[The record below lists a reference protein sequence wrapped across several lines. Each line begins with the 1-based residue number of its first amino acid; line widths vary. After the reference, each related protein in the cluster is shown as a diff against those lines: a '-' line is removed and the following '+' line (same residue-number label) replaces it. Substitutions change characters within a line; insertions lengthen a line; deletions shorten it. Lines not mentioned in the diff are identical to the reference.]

1 MSGAR
6 SRAGM
11 SESAAP
17 SSEPAAKVVD
27 AEPARPVS
35 DGVPRGRGE
44 RARSAAYR
52 TRFALVYVGLAV
64 IAGIGVGALVV
75 LLARPAATPP
85 ARWSAWV
92 PTGSDSAKASQIADV
107 IAKRYRLDNGQQL
120 AAALVGPPQVTS
132 GGAAGGQVPVRAI
145 AIKPDTSKG
154 KQEATDIAIHDA
166 QNSLMIILCGLGQS
180 CSIKGGKAT
189 VARHALLQREALEL
203 ALYTFKYVGGVNAVT
218 VFLPPR
224 PNAAASSGTS
234 IYLRKAD
241 LSKELQRPLARTL
254 GPVAPR
260 IGKMPKFEL
269 QALNRI
275 TRPHLYTYEY
285 QQAQDGSA
293 VLVLNP
299 VLGA

>member
-1 MSGAR
+1 
-6 SRAGM
+6 M
-11 SESAAP
+11 SESAVPPA
-17 SSEPAAKVVD
+17 SETATKVVD
-27 AEPARPVS
+27 AETARPVA
-35 DGVPRGRGE
+35 GGGRRGRTE
-44 RARSAAYR
+44 RARSAGYR
-52 TRFALVYVGLAV
+52 TRFALVYVALAV
-64 IAGIGVGALVV
+64 IAGVGVGV
-75 LLARPAATPP
+75 LAILLTRPAAPPTP
-85 ARWSAWV
+85 RWSAWV
-92 PTGSDSAKASQIADV
+92 PTGSDTARASQIADV
-107 IAKRYRLDNGQQL
+107 IAKRYRLDNGRQL

-132 GGAAGGQVPVRAI
+132 GGASGGQVPVRAI
-145 AIKPDTSKG
+145 AIRPDTSKG

-180 CSIKGGKAT
+180 CSILGGKPT

-203 ALYTFKYVGGVNAVT
+203 ALYTFKYVSNVDAVT

-224 PNAAASSGTS
+224 PNASASSGTS

-241 LSKELQRPLARTL
+241 LARQLQQPLARTL
-254 GPVAPR
+254 GPVVPR
-260 IGKMPKFEL
+260 IGKIPKSEL
-269 QALNRI
+269 ATLSRI